1 LKQPPGLPLPACTQP
16 RHSRLG
22 GQRATPGPFLACLET
37 CFYPERCSLRRIPA
51 RRVGNGERDGWEVRE
66 PSELEQ
72 RPQGRRE
79 WSGWLKSLVLPL
91 ALLAVIVSGLFY
103 FQTRSSGSSSANG
116 LGIVALPPGKNST
129 GQAPAAEVG
138 RAAPDFVL
146 EGLDGRQVR
155 LSDLQGH
162 PVLVNFW
169 ASWCIP
175 CREETPGLIQAYEQN
190 RKDGLLVVGIN
201 LQEAPERAR
210 QFATDFSIDYP
221 VALDQK
227 GRVARAWRIGG
238 PMQGLPV
245 SYFIDGQ
252 GIVRKIVLGPVRQKD
267 LAEGLPLIETR
278 G

>member
-1 LKQPPGLPLPACTQP
+1 M
-16 RHSRLG
+16 
-22 GQRATPGPFLACLET
+22 
-37 CFYPERCSLRRIPA
+37 
-51 RRVGNGERDGWEVRE
+51 RE

-91 ALLAVIVSGLFY
+91 ALLALIVGGLFY
-103 FQTRSSGSSSANG
+103 FQTRSSSTGSDKG
-116 LGIVALPPGKNST
+116 LGIVDLPPGKNST
-129 GQAPAAEVG
+129 GPAPAAEVG
-138 RAAPDFVL
+138 RVAPDFVL
-146 EGLDGRQVR
+146 EGLDGSQVR

-162 PVLVNFW
+162 PLLVNFW

-210 QFATDFSIDYP
+210 QFANDFSINYP
-221 VALDQK
+221 VVLDRK
-227 GRVARAWRIGG
+227 GQVARAWRIGG